1 MFLVAFP
8 AIYRSVTG
16 WCKRYFGFLT
26 TICTG
31 CLVHFS
37 WSAKTSAAS
46 SASEAASSI
55 VAHIYFSVYLS
66 CLKSCNRELSQDLFN
81 FYLDMVSDF
90 CPGYKNYKSL
100 YPCDSISFS
109 GYALDCYIVNSACQD
124 WSVFILSVIKQFF
137 PSVLLFNQ
145 PIRSTQRG
153 DVPELYKLPNK
164 LTDTT
169 LLQLLYI

>member
-16 WCKRYFGFLT
+16 WCKRYFSFLT
-26 TICTG
+26 AVCTG

-37 WSAKTSAAS
+37 WSAETSAAS